1 MQHNKLLAAA
11 LAFSLGACAADTDT
25 ADMQEATPSTFK
37 LRIENIAPWTVLKS
51 GVQATR
57 TNGTSGALA
66 MGQAYEISFTAGKNQ
81 KVSFA
86 SMFGESNDWFFA
98 PGAAGIALYDSNG
111 NPVSGDVTNQ
121 IKVYDAGTEIDQ
133 EPGVGDAVGPNQPAP
148 DYGAPDPIAMVRT
161 LGATVPLTGGGT
173 FAMPDVAD
181 MIKVTLTPGQNR
193 QFTLRIE
200 NVSTTST
207 LWTTQGTRDI
217 HISPAVWALHLDND
231 PLFTL
236 GTADRAQ
243 GLELVAES
251 GRSAMLQSALR
262 QLSGWST
269 PISPG
274 VYALHQ
280 DPEPLYAL
288 GLADRGQGLERL
300 AEDGNSSVLGDAMM
314 GVAAADAMSGLTDT
328 GVFEVPVS
336 ADQRGPVRPGDA
348 YELTLT
354 AVPGD
359 HVSFV
364 TMFGMSNDWF
374 FATTPEGIPLFDADG
389 TPMRGEVTSYIALY
403 DAGTELD
410 QEPAIGESTG
420 PQQAAPNTGAID
432 PVLPVRLVPSS
443 QYGVPASSHLR
454 VTLTPQ

>member
-11 LAFSLGACAADTDT
+11 LAFSLGACAAETDT
-25 ADMQEATPSTFK
+25 ADMQEAMPSTFK

-51 GVQATR
+51 GVQAMR
-57 TNGTSGALA
+57 TIGTSGALG
-66 MGQAYEISFTAGKNQ
+66 MGQAYEITFTAGKNQ

-148 DYGAPDPIAMVRT
+148 DYGAPDPVAMVRE
-161 LGATVPLTGGGT
+161 LGANVPLTNGGS
-173 FAMPDVAD
+173 FAMPEVSD

-207 LWTTQGTRDI
+207 LVTSKGMREI
-217 HISPAVWALHLDND
+217 HISPAVWALHIAND

-236 GTADRAQ
+236 GSTDRAQ

-251 GRSAMLQSALR
+251 GRSAMLQGVLR

-288 GLADRGQGLERL
+288 GLADRGQGLERI
-300 AEDGNSSVLGDAMM
+300 AEDGNTSVLGEAML
-314 GVAAADAMSGLTDT
+314 GIAAAGKVMDT

-354 AVPGD
+354 AYPGD

-374 FATTPEGIPLFDADG
+374 FATTPEGIPLFEADG
-389 TPMRGEVTSYIALY
+389 MPMTGEVTSYLGIY

-410 QEPAIGESTG
+410 QEPAIGDATG
-420 PQQAAPNTGAID
+420 PQQAGPNTGAID

>member
-11 LAFSLGACAADTDT
+11 LALSLGACAAETDT
-25 ADMQEATPSTFK
+25 NDTPAATPSTFK

-51 GVQATR
+51 GVQAMR
-57 TNGTSGALA
+57 TTGTSGALG
-66 MGQAYEISFTAGKNQ
+66 MGQAYEITFTAGKNQ
-81 KVSFA
+81 KISFA
-86 SMFGESNDWFFA
+86 SMLGESNDWFFA

-111 NPVSGDVTNQ
+111 TPISGDVTNQ

-148 DYGAPDPIAMVRT
+148 DFGAPDPSAYVRE
-161 LGATVPLTGGGT
+161 LGMNVPLTNGGT
-173 FAMPDVAD
+173 FALPEVAD

-207 LWTTQGTRDI
+207 LVTSKGTREI
-217 HISPAVWALHLDND
+217 HISPAVWALHIAND
-231 PLFTL
+231 PLFTT

-251 GRSAMLQSALR
+251 GRSAMLQGVLR

-274 VYALHQ
+274 VYAIHQ

-288 GLADRGQGLERL
+288 GLADRGEGLERV
-300 AEDGNSSVLGDAMM
+300 AEDGNTSVLGSAML
-314 GVAAADAMSGLTDT
+314 GVAAAAESMIADT

-354 AVPGD
+354 GYPGD

-374 FATTPEGIPLFDADG
+374 FATVPEGIPLFDAG
-389 TPMRGEVTSYIALY
+389 GMAMRGEVTSYLAIY

-410 QEPAIGESTG
+410 QEPAIGDATG
-420 PQQAAPNTGAID
+420 PQQSGPDMGAVD
-432 PVLPVRLVPSS
+432 PVKPVRLVPSN
-443 QYGVPASSHLR
+443 QYPFPASSHLR

>member
-11 LAFSLGACAADTDT
+11 LALSLGACAAETDMD
-25 ADMQEATPSTFK
+25 DMPESMPSTFK

-51 GVQATR
+51 GVQAMR
-57 TNGTSGALA
+57 TTGTSGALG
-66 MGQAYEISFTAGKNQ
+66 MGQAYEITFTAGKNQ
-81 KVSFA
+81 KISFA
-86 SMFGESNDWFFA
+86 SMLGESNDWFFA
-98 PGAAGIALYDSNG
+98 PGASGIALYDSNG
-111 NPVSGDVTNQ
+111 TPISGDVTNQ
-121 IKVYDAGTEIDQ
+121 IKVYDAGSEIDQ

-148 DYGAPDPIAMVRT
+148 DYGAPDPIAMVRE
-161 LGATVPLTGGGT
+161 LGDIVPLTSGGS
-173 FAMPDVAD
+173 FAMPAVAD

-207 LWTTQGTRDI
+207 LVTTKGTREI
-217 HISPAVWALHLDND
+217 HISPAVWALHIAND

-236 GTADRAQ
+236 GTPDRAQ

-251 GRSAMLQSALR
+251 GRSAMLQGVLR

-274 VYALHQ
+274 VYAIHQ

-288 GLADRGQGLERL
+288 GLADRGEGLERV
-300 AEDGNSSVLGDAMM
+300 AEDGNTSMLGDAML
-314 GVAAADAMSGLTDT
+314 GVAANDSMGVLDT

-354 AVPGD
+354 GYPGD

-374 FATTPEGIPLFDADG
+374 FATVPEGIPLFDAG
-389 TPMRGEVTSYIALY
+389 GMAMRGEVTSYLAIY

-410 QEPAIGESTG
+410 QEPAIGDATG
-420 PQQAAPNTGAID
+420 PQQSGPNVGAVD
-432 PVLPVRLVPSS
+432 PVKPVRLVPST
-443 QYGVPASSHLR
+443 QYGFPASSHLR